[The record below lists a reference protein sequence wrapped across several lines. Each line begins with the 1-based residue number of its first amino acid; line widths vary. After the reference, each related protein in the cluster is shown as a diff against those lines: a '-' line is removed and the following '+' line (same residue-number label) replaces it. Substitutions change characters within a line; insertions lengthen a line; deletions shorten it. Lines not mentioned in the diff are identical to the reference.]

1 MALTVTEWK
10 RRHSRL
16 IARWPNE
23 SNNHIPAFMLRAA
36 HEPYFIKP
44 SNLAI
49 VADDWLAG
57 RFSYRIVDDM
67 AFVGLYLQPEAR
79 NKGIALEASC
89 LSVRK
94 VINTGVKVIWCSVAA
109 PNRPAIWLNTA
120 VGYRLT
126 GDEDWRCYPD
136 GFTLDMLL
144 KWNTSHW
151 RMLPEPAIL
160 YKRMV
165 LDVSGWGNRNLA
177 RL

>member
-1 MALTVTEWK
+1 MGLVVTEWK
-10 RRHSRL
+10 RRHSRQ
-16 IARWPNE
+16 ISRWPHEN
-23 SNNHIPAFMLRAA
+23 NNHIPAFMLRAS

-44 SNLAI
+44 VNLAI
-49 VADDWLAG
+49 VSDSCLAG
-57 RFSYRIVDDM
+57 RFSYRCIDDM

-79 NKGIALEASC
+79 NKGLALQASC

-94 VINTGVKVIWCSVAA
+94 VIDAGAKYIWCSVAA
-109 PNRPAIWLNTA
+109 PNRPAIWLNSA

-126 GDEDWRCYPD
+126 GDEDWRSYPG

-144 KWNTSHW
+144 KWNEKHW

-165 LDVSGWGNRNLA
+165 LDVSGWGNGNLT